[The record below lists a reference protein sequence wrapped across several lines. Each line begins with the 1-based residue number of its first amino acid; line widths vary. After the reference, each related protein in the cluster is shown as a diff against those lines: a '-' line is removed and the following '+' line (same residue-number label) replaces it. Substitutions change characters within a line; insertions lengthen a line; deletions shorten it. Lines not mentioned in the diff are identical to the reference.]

1 MTTDKR
7 AYHRIFYNAE
17 SQLSCDD
24 KSWPC
29 RIVDLSL
36 QGCLLRFEAPW
47 KEDPEKI
54 YTLELTLSD
63 EVKITMAL
71 SVCHVVDNT
80 AGFKCDHID
89 IESITALRRLVELNL
104 GDSRLLER
112 DLLALAEGN

>member
-7 AYHRIFYNAE
+7 GYQRIFFNAE
-17 SQLSCDD
+17 SLLRCDG

-29 RIVDLSL
+29 RIVDLSIK
-36 QGCLLRFEAPW
+36 GCLLRFNTPW
-47 KEDPEKI
+47 QEDPEKI
-54 YTLELTLSD
+54 YTLMLTLSD

-71 SVCHVVDNT
+71 SICHVIDNT

-112 DLLALAEGN
+112 DILALAEG